1 MVKLVK
7 LATCN
12 LNQWSLD
19 FDLNLANIFRSIR
32 EAKSLGCR
40 FRTGPELEVSGYGCE
55 DHFLEEDT
63 IKHCWE
69 SIHALLTSDATDD
82 MLVDVGM
89 PLLHKGV
96 RYNCRLF
103 LLNRRVVLIRPK
115 LFLAMDGNYREARWF
130 TEWKRQD
137 VEVFTLPRSI
147 RALTGQHSCPI
158 GNAVLECDDTTI
170 GAETCEELF
179 TPHSPHIEMTLNGV
193 EIIAN
198 GSGSHHQLRK
208 LEIRL
213 ALIRNAMS
221 KAGGAY
227 LCK

>member
-19 FDLNLANIFRSIR
+19 FDLNLANIFRSIH

-89 PLLHKGV
+89 PLLHK
-96 RYNCRLF
+96 RCSLQ
-103 LLNRRVVLIRPK
+103 LSSLPAEPSRPPHPSEDVPR
-115 LFLAMDGNYREARWF
+115 DGW
-130 TEWKRQD
+130 Q
-137 VEVFTLPRSI
+137 LPGGEMVHRM
-147 RALTGQHSCPI
+147 
-158 GNAVLECDDTTI
+158 
-170 GAETCEELF
+170 EEK
-179 TPHSPHIEMTLNGV
+179 
-193 EIIAN
+193 
-198 GSGSHHQLRK
+198 GSGSVHATKKHSLTDGS
-208 LEIRL
+208 
-213 ALIRNAMS
+213 ALVS
-221 KAGGAY
+221 Y
-227 LCK
+227 W